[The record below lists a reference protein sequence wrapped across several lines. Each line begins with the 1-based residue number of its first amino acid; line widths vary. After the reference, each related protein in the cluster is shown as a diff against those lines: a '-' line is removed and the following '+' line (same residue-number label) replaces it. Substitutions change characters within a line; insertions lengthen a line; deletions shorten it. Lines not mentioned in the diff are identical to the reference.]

1 VRQTPVISGLTVQTV
16 EPPVNEG
23 FSIPYADREIIAWD
37 GEGMNL
43 SGKGKPQ
50 HYVLFGSSA
59 EEPIISKS
67 LSTGE
72 LLEHIIDVG
81 IKHPKA
87 VHVGYS
93 FKYDVNMI
101 IKNLTEWQKLVLK
114 NEGAVS
120 ISNRWAHLPHTWQYR
135 YRLEYTP
142 GKIFKV
148 TRISR
153 TDRSDRVTVR
163 IDDIFSF
170 FARKF
175 LVAVESILQDELTD
189 DDREVIEHG
198 KAERGNTEWK
208 DLDSVTKYWR
218 AEIRLMQRMMVV
230 FRDVMFRA
238 GFKLNQWYGPG
249 AIASY
254 LIRTKKLK
262 QHLQNTPDNPEVH
275 NASKHAYA
283 GGRFELFHIG
293 RFVGPVYGYDI
304 NSAYPY
310 ALAHAP
316 SLGRDHGGWQYQ
328 PSPDRISEF
337 GVYRISFRHG
347 QTRHGTERMASPL
360 EYKAMPLFH
369 RDPRGAISFPA
380 MTDGWYWSPEASVAQ
395 FIGKKWGGVTIHE
408 GWVWEHDGTRPF
420 KFLEE
425 MFNKRIELG
434 KKNVISMP
442 YKLGP
447 NSMYGKFAQRVGK
460 DNDIRPPASHCLPLA
475 GWITSRCRAELYKV
489 IMQIPPTKLI
499 AVETDG
505 IYTTVPPEE
514 LHHMSFGDGLGQW
527 GIDTYDEMLYLQNG
541 IYHKYREG
549 RWEEP
554 KSRGLDISS
563 VPRTVVEQYL
573 RSCVPGE
580 FPSMN
585 VKLKDRFVG
594 LTAALAAGPGKSE
607 SRHCVWVPG
616 EREVTPGGKGK
627 RVHSTKNCPACR
639 SGASA
644 WDSPHP
650 LVIHSAAG
658 IAGPLMSTPHVLP
671 WETSKIPSG
680 VKAARKIEE
689 IEADLI

>member
-1 VRQTPVISGLTVQTV
+1 MRTITVVPGLATEIVETPVR
-16 EPPVNEG
+16 EG
-23 FSIPYADREIIAWD
+23 FNIPYDQREIIAWD

-43 SGKGKPQ
+43 SGRGKPQ

-59 EEPIISKS
+59 EEPIISRS

-72 LLEHIIDVG
+72 LLEHIIQVG
-81 IKHPKA
+81 ILHPKA
-87 VHVGYS
+87 VHIGYS

-101 IKNLTEWQKLVLK
+101 VKNLTEWQKLQLK
-114 NEGAVS
+114 NDGHVS
-120 ISNRWAHLPHTWQYR
+120 LSKRWGHLPETWDYR
-135 YRLEYTP
+135 YKLEYTP

-148 TRISR
+148 IRINR

-175 LVAVESILQDELTD
+175 LTAAESILQSELTD
-189 DDREVIEHG
+189 EDRRVIEHG
-198 KAERGNTEWK
+198 KGERGNAMWE
-208 DLDSVTKYWR
+208 DLPEVITYWR

-262 QHLQNTPDNPEVH
+262 QHIQNTPANPEVH

-283 GGRFELFHIG
+283 GGRFELFQIG

-310 ALAHAP
+310 ALAGAP
-316 SLGRDHGGWQYQ
+316 SLGLDHGGWQYQ
-328 PSPDRISEF
+328 PSVHSIAEF
-337 GVYRISFRHG
+337 GVYRISFRSSTPG
-347 QTRHGTERMASPL
+347 SGLQSQPSPL

-380 MTDGWYWSPEASVAQ
+380 MTDGWYWSPEASLAMMM
-395 FIGKKWGGVTIHE
+395 GKRFGGVTIHE

-420 KFLEE
+420 RFLEE
-425 MFNKRIELG
+425 MFNKRIEIG
-434 KKNVISMP
+434 KKNVASMP
-442 YKLGP
+442 FKLGP

-489 IMQIPPTKLI
+489 ALQIPPSKLI

-514 LHHMSFGDGLGQW
+514 LHRMSFGDGLGQW
-527 GIDTYDEMLYLQNG
+527 GIDVYDEMLYLQNG
-541 IYHKYREG
+541 IYHKLRDG
-549 RWEEP
+549 KWEEP

-563 VPRTVVEQYL
+563 VPRSMVEQYL
-573 RSCVPGE
+573 RSCIPGD
-580 FPSMN
+580 FPVLN

-607 SRHCVWVPG
+607 ERHCVWIAG
-616 EREVTPGGKGK
+616 ERDVMPGGNGK
-627 RVHSTKNCPACR
+627 RIHSPKSCPSCNA
-639 SGASA
+639 GATA
-644 WDSPHP
+644 WDVPHP
-650 LVIHSAAG
+650 LVIHSLAG
-658 IAGPLMSTPHVLP
+658 ISAPLMSTPHVLP
-671 WETSKIPSG
+671 WETKHVPSG

-689 IEADLI
+689 VEADLI